1 MPTNKEGYM
10 KSYYQKNH
18 DILLGRMSERI
29 ECRSCGD
36 YITRGNMSAHV
47 KTKTCQLKNE
57 IRKIK
62 MIDII
67 NTFKDMEYIE
77 KYKHDEFKNA
87 NTKLQSETY

>member
-10 KSYYQKNH
+10 KSYYQKNR

-47 KTKTCQLKNE
+47 KTKTCQL
-57 IRKIK
+57 
-62 MIDII
+62 
-67 NTFKDMEYIE
+67 
-77 KYKHDEFKNA
+77 
-87 NTKLQSETY
+87 

>member
-1 MPTNKEGYM
+1 MPTNKEDYM
-10 KSYYQKNH
+10 KSYYQKNP

-47 KTKTCQLKNE
+47 ITKTCQLKSDV
-57 IRKIK
+57 KKMK
-62 MIDII
+62 MINII
-67 NTFKDMEYIE
+67 NTFKDMEYIG

-87 NTKLQSETY
+87 NTKLQLENY